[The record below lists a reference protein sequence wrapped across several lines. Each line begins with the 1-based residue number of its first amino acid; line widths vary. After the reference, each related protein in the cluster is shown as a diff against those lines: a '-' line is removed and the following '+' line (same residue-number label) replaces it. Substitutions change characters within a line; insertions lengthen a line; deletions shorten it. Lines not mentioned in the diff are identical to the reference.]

1 MLGQTGAQSRW
12 KPCSQEVHV
21 LGDSLLCFSKVIDSF
36 FFFWLLI
43 LYLSAI
49 CVKGQF
55 VFFFP
60 QVFQYVVDWYF
71 NKVQK
76 KLITRK
82 VKFKR
87 PQVHTN
93 YTTCFLSI
101 QLKEKKI
108 AQSIFCMFLRL
119 TLNDLI
125 MNHDSSPT
133 GSCLRS
139 TLGVAAICFVLASY
153 LITTHHNMWSEK

>member
-36 FFFWLLI
+36 FFFGYWFSIWVL
-43 LYLSAI
+43 
-49 CVKGQF
+49 F
-55 VFFFP
+55 VLKASLFFFP